1 MDEVQSL
8 LAALDQ
14 DEKQVSYDALLEIFQ
29 QYNTVGS
36 ENTQLFA
43 RKVAYR
49 DALLLLSDTETER
62 QSLLRNTLYDVQD
75 VIDAKQYE
83 QLTQLF

>member
-14 DEKQVSYDALLEIFQ
+14 DEKQASYDALLEIFQ
-29 QYNTVGS
+29 QYNSVGS

-43 RKVAYR
+43 DKVAYR